1 MNEKCINVTNM
12 KPKEDFVAFGNA
24 KDFNQMNQ
32 MKSSTLLCCLQSFYF
47 IYINGKWK
55 LNARFFMYFKNN

>member
-12 KPKEDFVAFGNA
+12 KLNEDFVAFGNA

-32 MKSSTLLCCLQSFYF
+32 MKSLTLLCCLHSFY
-47 IYINGKWK
+47 
-55 LNARFFMYFKNN
+55 M